1 VFPLGAWH
9 RVPVHVA
16 TAETKIMVADITPL
30 RITASNC
37 IDKAEVGLGVSNRLA
52 RHFSYRSKLQI
63 LID

>member
-1 VFPLGAWH
+1 
-9 RVPVHVA
+9 
-16 TAETKIMVADITPL
+16 MVADITPL